1 MNALI
6 NRWHSLNERLDGVGI
21 WLAPL
26 GLRLILA
33 WEFWEAG
40 IEKLRGEN
48 WFAHVM
54 EKFPF
59 PFNLAPLELN
69 WFLAT
74 WTELL
79 AAAALVLGLA
89 TRFTA
94 AALFVL
100 TVVAIATVHWPAE
113 WSSLSELWQG
123 YAISD
128 KGQGNYKLP
137 LLYLLMLL
145 PLILQGGGRFS
156 LDALLGARLGL
167 LGEAPAGGLPGWGL
181 FIAILGAILTILLPL
196 AGSLLL
202 VAGLAMLGAAWWLAR

>member
-6 NRWHSLNERLDGVGI
+6 NRWHSLHEKLDGVGA

-40 IEKLRGEN
+40 LEKLRGEN

-59 PFNLAPLELN
+59 PFNLAPVELS

-79 AAAALVLGLA
+79 AAVALLMGLA

-94 AALFVL
+94 SALFVL
-100 TVVAIATVHWPAE
+100 TVVATATVHWPAE

-128 KGQGNYKLP
+128 EGQGNFKLP

-145 PLILQGGGRFS
+145 PLVLQGGGRLS
-156 LDALLGARLGL
+156 LDALVGARLGL
-167 LGEAPAGGLPGWGL
+167 LREAPAGGLSGWGL
-181 FIAILGAILTILLPL
+181 FVAIFGAIISILLPL
-196 AGSLLL
+196 FGGLL
-202 VAGLAMLGAAWWLAR
+202 VLAGVTMLIAAHWLRR